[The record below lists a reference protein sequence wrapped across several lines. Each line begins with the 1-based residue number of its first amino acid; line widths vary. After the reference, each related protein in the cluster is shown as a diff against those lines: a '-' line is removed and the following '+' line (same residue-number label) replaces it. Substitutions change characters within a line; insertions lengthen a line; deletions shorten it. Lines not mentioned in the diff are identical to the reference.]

1 MFGASHLSIHA
12 SRVKVTKHGFQNLQR
27 NMDIINYGLPTVNH
41 SIITVGYRKNDATI
55 CQHYGSQF
63 APSPDFHSSDLF
75 PHCKLHLRA
84 HSLCTHFGLGRTHNI
99 FYPSPVQVLSKVLGT
114 MNTDTTEDL
123 GAVKEIIHHKTIR
136 GKSTKKNTRSTRP
149 GKLHF

>member
-1 MFGASHLSIHA
+1 MNVRCFSSIHPCQPRKGHETWIPK
-12 SRVKVTKHGFQNLQR
+12 STKK
-27 NMDIINYGLPTVNH
+27 YGLNFFWSHYH
-41 SIITVGYRKNDATI
+41 SIITVGCRKYDPAI

-75 PHCKLHLRA
+75 PHCKLHLRT